1 MEEYKSVSADS
12 VEAVK
17 DQVGK
22 FFKEKAWIYAV
33 LDFAVGF
40 GIYEDRCYS
49 IGLRDQ
55 KIPVS
60 LDWSYLKELR
70 VFNRDREL
78 CIVRLKTGWSGRVRG
93 SMPDGIAAD
102 PRFEEYFIDE
112 CQKLWGNVKKSA
124 SQKESNWSLLTSGR
138 GTRIWLPVPDMRDQE
153 EAGILVK
160 KFMRVPVEDNQEL
173 VHQTDIRMVDF
184 CSWKR
189 QNEKGGEE
197 NDGIF

>member
-12 VEAVK
+12 AEAVK
-17 DQVGK
+17 DQVEK

-40 GIYEDRCYS
+40 GTYEDRCYS

-78 CIVRLKTGWSGRVRG
+78 CIMRLKTGWSGRVRG

-102 PRFEEYFIDE
+102 PRFEEYVIDE

-124 SQKESNWSLLTSGR
+124 SQKESNWNLLTSGR
-138 GTRIWLPVPDMRDQE
+138 GTRIWLPVPDMREQE
-153 EAGILVK
+153 ETGIWVK

-173 VHQTDIRMVDF
+173 VYQTDIRMVDF
-184 CSWKR
+184 CSWKG